1 MEPIQN
7 EGSLDRAARGLFALV
22 FLTLGIAKSRSLV
35 GKLFIGL
42 GILLGV
48 TAATG
53 TWPGLVRPSRA
64 GASWR
69 RASENTMREAPYRLA
84 FSAESRAIKTSRP
97 GRAGKSSLNR
107 G

>member
-22 FLTLGIAKSRSLV
+22 FLTLGIAKSRSLA

-53 TWPGLVRPSRA
+53 TCPAYLVAGIDTRESCSVDKVKQRLGL
-64 GASWR
+64 
-69 RASENTMREAPYRLA
+69 
-84 FSAESRAIKTSRP
+84 
-97 GRAGKSSLNR
+97 
-107 G
+107 

>member
-53 TWPGLVRPSRA
+53 TCPAYLTTGVD
-64 GASWR
+64 
-69 RASENTMREAPYRLA
+69 TRETCTPDKLKQRL
-84 FSAESRAIKTSRP
+84 
-97 GRAGKSSLNR
+97 GR
-107 G
+107 

>member
-53 TWPGLVRPSRA
+53 TCPAYLATGVD
-64 GASWR
+64 
-69 RASENTMREAPYRLA
+69 TRETCTLDKLQQRL
-84 FSAESRAIKTSRP
+84 
-97 GRAGKSSLNR
+97 GR
-107 G
+107 

>member
-53 TWPGLVRPSRA
+53 TCPAYQATGVD
-64 GASWR
+64 
-69 RASENTMREAPYRLA
+69 TRETCTLDKRKQRL
-84 FSAESRAIKTSRP
+84 
-97 GRAGKSSLNR
+97 GR
-107 G
+107 

>member
-7 EGSLDRAARGLFALV
+7 EVSLDRAARGLFALV
-22 FLTLGIAKSRSLV
+22 FLTLGIAKSRSLA

-53 TWPGLVRPSRA
+53 TCPAYQATGVD
-64 GASWR
+64 
-69 RASENTMREAPYRLA
+69 TRETCTLDKLKQRL
-84 FSAESRAIKTSRP
+84 
-97 GRAGKSSLNR
+97 GR
-107 G
+107 

>member
-22 FLTLGIAKSRSLV
+22 FLTLGIAKSRSLA

-53 TWPGLVRPSRA
+53 TARPTWPPASTPARP
-64 GASWR
+64 
-69 RASENTMREAPYRLA
+69 AP
-84 FSAESRAIKTSRP
+84 STS
-97 GRAGKSSLNR
+97 
-107 G
+107 

>member
-22 FLTLGIAKSRSLV
+22 FLTLGIAKSKSLV

-42 GILLGV
+42 GIVLGV

-53 TWPGLVRPSRA
+53 TCPASRA
-64 GASWR
+64 
-69 RASENTMREAPYRLA
+69 
-84 FSAESRAIKTSRP
+84 AEKNRVSRARSTRP
-97 GRAGKSSLNR
+97 NRTIRAA
-107 G
+107 

>member
-53 TWPGLVRPSRA
+53 TCPAYLATGVA
-64 GASWR
+64 
-69 RASENTMREAPYRLA
+69 TRETCTLHKLKQRL
-84 FSAESRAIKTSRP
+84 
-97 GRAGKSSLNR
+97 GR
-107 G
+107 